1 MSDRLS
7 SQGMAD
13 ELSKLI
19 YGKHD
24 WLSKFSEGKNKRPD
38 HDVERVRYEL
48 KVLTQAA
55 HDYRRA
61 AQRDKDAA

>member
-7 SQGMAD
+7 SQDMAD

-19 YGKHD
+19 YGKLD
-24 WLSKFSEGKNKRPD
+24 WLSKFSDGKNKRPD
-38 HDVERVRYEL
+38 HDIERVRYEN